1 MLYYVIEN
9 GVLRE
14 LLLVVT
20 NTPADKKHFFV
31 KKTPKQVSKSV
42 RGYLER
48 CSMVE
53 KMRWCRT

>member
-31 KKTPKQVSKSV
+31 KKT
-42 RGYLER
+42 
-48 CSMVE
+48 CSYA
-53 KMRWCRT
+53 RFTDRFFSAL

>member
-1 MLYYVIEN
+1 MYVQPSSIKILKANSMYFIRNDMLYYVIEN

-31 KKTPKQVSKSV
+31 KKTPN
-42 RGYLER
+42 R
-48 CSMVE
+48 
-53 KMRWCRT
+53 

>member
-20 NTPADKKHFFV
+20 NTPADKKHFFF
-31 KKTPKQVSKSV
+31 KENPKQVSKSV
-42 RGYLER
+42 RGYLEKR
-48 CSMVE
+48 SMVE
-53 KMRWCRT
+53 KSEMV